1 MKTTLPCLLFFIL
14 LGSFNARAQ
23 WQLKPSGTFAS
34 LYDIYFPN
42 ADTGYVAGNNGALL
56 RSVDQGENWSILP
69 SPTLSSI
76 NALHFFSGTEGWLA
90 SDSGLF
96 QTADAGN
103 TWNRVT
109 TLPLGSW
116 SDIAFTDAQVGF
128 LAGADGVIAR
138 SPDFGLTWT
147 LDSTPLTRQLV
158 SLSFPSDLV
167 GYATATGYNWQ
178 FLKTT
183 DGGLS
188 WNLDTIQPINNVGS
202 LESVYFTSETRG
214 FIAGW
219 YISTFVGTQDGGDNW
234 SDLAAAAP
242 VDLYSLDFPDS
253 QHGYACGWNMTICR
267 TLDGGDN
274 WSFETIPGFA
284 ATLYAIR
291 FLDAQTGFVVGDGGL
306 IFKTTNGG
314 TTSLP
319 GVTSKSAGFYPN
331 PVESGGVLQCLPG
344 WSLEQTSVELL
355 DLRGAVVMSRSILG
369 AEEQLPLPALP
380 SGVYTIRVVRE
391 GKPVVNQ
398 LLMVR

>member
-1 MKTTLPCLLFFIL
+1 MKSHLLACTCLLL
-14 LGSFNARAQ
+14 SALDLSAQ
-23 WQLKPSGTFAS
+23 WVQKASGTSVALFD
-34 LYDIYFPN
+34 LYFPN
-42 ADTGYVAGNNGALL
+42 RDTGYVVGQDGVIL
-56 RSVDQGENWSILP
+56 RSFDVGESWSAL
-69 SPTLSSI
+69 SFPTSAGL
-76 NALHFFSGTEGWLA
+76 NAVHFLNGHEGWVA
-90 SDSGLF
+90 SDSGLYHTMDAGDSWTLEPSLSRDGWYDIEF
-96 QTADAGN
+96 SDANTGFVSGEDGKIARTADRG
-103 TWNRVT
+103 
-109 TLPLGSW
+109 
-116 SDIAFTDAQVGF
+116 Q
-128 LAGADGVIAR
+128 
-138 SPDFGLTWT
+138 TWT
-147 LDSTPLTRQLV
+147 ILSTPLVRKLA
-158 SLSFPSDLV
+158 SLSFPSAQV
-167 GYATATGYNWQ
+167 GYATGVGYNWQ